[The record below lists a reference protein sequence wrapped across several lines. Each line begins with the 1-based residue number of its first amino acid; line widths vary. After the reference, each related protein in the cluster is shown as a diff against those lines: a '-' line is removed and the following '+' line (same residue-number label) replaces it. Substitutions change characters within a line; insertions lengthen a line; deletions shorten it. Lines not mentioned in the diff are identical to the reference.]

1 MLQISLT
8 AEKIAEIGGFSIT
21 NSLFTTWVVMGM
33 LFILVFVTRSRLAL
47 VPSRFQVVMEGLVGG
62 LYNLFESVTGE
73 RTKLYYPLVGT
84 LFIFIIFTNWIGL
97 LPGFGTI
104 GFKMIEGGKEVFTPI
119 FRSANADLNTTFALA
134 LISVLTIQFFGI
146 KTLGLTY
153 FKRFLNLKSPIYFF
167 VGILDIVSEFSKI
180 ISFAFRLFGNIFAGE
195 VLLAVIAFL
204 MPVIAPIPFL
214 GLEVF
219 VGFIQAL
226 VFSMLTAAFLSA
238 ATASGHY

>member
-1 MLQISLT
+1 MLHISLT
-8 AEKIAEIGGFSIT
+8 AEKIAEIGGFPIT
-21 NSLFTTWVVMGM
+21 NSLFTTWLVMGV
-33 LFILVFVTRSRLAL
+33 LITLVFLTRSRLAL

-73 RTKLYYPLVGT
+73 RTKLYFPLVGT

-104 GFKMIEGGKEVFTPI
+104 GFKMVQGGKEIFTPI
-119 FRSANADLNTTFALA
+119 FRSGNADLNTTFALA

-153 FKRFLNLKSPIYFF
+153 FKRFLNLKSPVYFF

-238 ATASGHY
+238 ATASGH

>member
-1 MLQISLT
+1 MLHISLT
-8 AEKIAEIGGFSIT
+8 AEKIASIGGFHVT
-21 NSLFTTWVVMGM
+21 NSLFTTWLVMGL
-33 LFILVFVTRSRLAL
+33 LFILVFFTRTSLSL

-73 RTKLYYPLVGT
+73 RTKLYFPLVGT

-104 GFKMIEGGKEVFTPI
+104 GFRVLEDGKEVFTPI
-119 FRSANADLNTTFALA
+119 FRSGNADLNTTFALA

-238 ATASGHY
+238 ATASSH

>member
-8 AEKIAEIGGFSIT
+8 AEKIATIGSFPIT
-21 NSLFTTWVVMGM
+21 NSLFTTWLVMGF
-33 LFILVFVTRSRLAL
+33 LFILVFLTRMRLAL
-47 VPSRFQVVMEGLVGG
+47 VPDRFQLTVEGLVGG

-73 RTKLYYPLVGT
+73 RTKLYFPLVGT
-84 LFIFIIFTNWIGL
+84 LFIFILFTNWIGL

-104 GFKMIEGGKEVFTPI
+104 GFNILHEGKEVFTPI
-119 FRSANADLNTTFALA
+119 FRSGNADLNTTFALA

-146 KTLGLTY
+146 KTLGLPY

-214 GLEVF
+214 GASAWQWRHQGLRDAVSSPRP
-219 VGFIQAL
+219 G
-226 VFSMLTAAFLSA
+226 LTDRVIERP
-238 ATASGHY
+238 